1 MDLEDILEVLLEDCD
16 IDDIIIEDYEDFF
29 IIEA

>member
-1 MDLEDILEVLLEDCD
+1 MDLEEILEVLLEDCD
-16 IDDIIIEDYEDFF
+16 IDDITIEDYGDFL

>member
-1 MDLEDILEVLLEDCD
+1 MDLEEILEVLLEDRD
-16 IDDIIIEDYEDFF
+16 IDDIIIEDYGDFF

>member
-1 MDLEDILEVLLEDCD
+1 MDLEEILAVLLEDCD
-16 IDDIIIEDYEDFF
+16 IDDIIVEEYEDFF